1 MRARQTGVSL
11 LGFLFVATL
20 CAVVGFGLLKL
31 SPIYMDNFK
40 IQRMLEDVKGQ
51 WEGQNP
57 SVGQLR
63 GSLENRINIESIT
76 GVTARDFNIARS
88 EAGYLVSVSYERR
101 TDFVGNIEL
110 VVGFEEAV
118 EIRR

>member
-11 LGFLFVATL
+11 LGFLFVAAL
-20 CAVVGFGLLKL
+20 CAVIGFGLLKL
-31 SPIYMDNFK
+31 SPIYMDNLK
-40 IQRMLEDVKGQ
+40 IQRMLADVQGQ

-63 GSLENRINIESIT
+63 SSLESRINIESIT
-76 GVTARDFNIARS
+76 GVTARDFNISRS

-101 TDFVGNIEL
+101 TDFFGNIEL
-110 VVGFEEAV
+110 VASFDESV